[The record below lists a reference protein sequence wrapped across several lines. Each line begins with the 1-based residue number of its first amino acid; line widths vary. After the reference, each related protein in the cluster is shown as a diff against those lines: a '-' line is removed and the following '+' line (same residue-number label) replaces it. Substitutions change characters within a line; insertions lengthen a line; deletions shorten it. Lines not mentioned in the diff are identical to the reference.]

1 MLEAIF
7 ELIVPLVMADII
19 DKGIYNE
26 DKNRVLYM
34 TLVLILLGVVGL
46 VCSITAQ
53 YFSAKAAVGFATGV
67 RHSLFSHLLGMSY
80 TRIDTLGTSTMI
92 NRMTNDINQ
101 LQTGVNMFLRLFL
114 RSPFVVFGALIMAF
128 SIDKKL
134 SLIFVAVIVGLYVIV
149 ITIMYFSIPMIK
161 EVQKRL
167 DDVLLLTRQNLSGIR
182 VIRAFCREKRE
193 IEDFSKKTD
202 SLITSQQRSG
212 AVSALMNPI
221 TYVIVNV
228 GIVVLIWKGAIRV
241 DRGEL
246 TQGQVIALYNYLSQ
260 ILVELI
266 KLANLIITINK
277 ALASGHRVVQ
287 AFETPNEICMENEA
301 DKNLQ
306 KEENGINQYNSKNEN
321 DNKTMDTTRV
331 VKNKRSGS
339 KPQSAGK
346 SNGSNIPLVEFKNV
360 GFTYHNASS
369 PALEDISFTAD
380 NGEMIGIIGG
390 TGSGK
395 SSLVNLIPAFYE
407 ADKGEILV
415 NGKDVGKFDRKELLD
430 LMGIV
435 PQKAVLFTGTIREN
449 LLWGNEDADDECIME
464 ALKSAQAADVVESK
478 GGIDAKVL
486 SGGKN
491 FSGGQK
497 QRLTIARALVKR
509 PPILIL
515 DDSASAL
522 DMATDSRLRSSIREL
537 SYKPLTFI
545 ISQRISSIIN
555 CDRILVLDDGRIAGI
570 GRHDELLENCEVY
583 REIYRSQE

>member
-1 MLEAIF
+1 M
-7 ELIVPLVMADII
+7 
-19 DKGIYNE
+19 
-26 DKNRVLYM
+26 
-34 TLVLILLGVVGL
+34 
-46 VCSITAQ
+46 
-53 YFSAKAAVGFATGV
+53 
-67 RHSLFSHLLGMSY
+67 
-80 TRIDTLGTSTMI
+80 
-92 NRMTNDINQ
+92 
-101 LQTGVNMFLRLFL
+101 
-114 RSPFVVFGALIMAF
+114 
-128 SIDKKL
+128 
-134 SLIFVAVIVGLYVIV
+134 
-149 ITIMYFSIPMIK
+149 
-161 EVQKRL
+161 
-167 DDVLLLTRQNLSGIR
+167 
-182 VIRAFCREKRE
+182 
-193 IEDFSKKTD
+193 
-202 SLITSQQRSG
+202 
-212 AVSALMNPI
+212 
-221 TYVIVNV
+221 
-228 GIVVLIWKGAIRV
+228 
-241 DRGEL
+241 
-246 TQGQVIALYNYLSQ
+246 IALYNYLSQ

>member
-134 SLIFVAVIVGLYVIV
+134 SLIFVAVIVGLYVVV

-360 GFTYHNASS
+360 SFTYHNASS